1 MWLSFRFLRITK
13 RKAFFL
19 FWGITM
25 SCLFSSHAN
34 ASDSTSTCWVYGG
47 IVGGNANL
55 PGIGIELS
63 PPSWPDPQTALMA
76 FAQSA
81 LQRLQN
87 ADYDCYV
94 QVQPNFFILKGKVS
108 QLGEPGEISPSRFR
122 SGPVNDPLT
131 GTTVGYQQ
139 GFGFNNAAGE
149 YCSVGVRFETVD
161 GDYYGRA
168 QCLQHYIVKLSPL
181 TGIAESGTTLVS
193 VEPGM
198 TTETLIAM
206 VYDKNGQLVP
216 NARVKL
222 AVDVQPYSGSH
233 QHDEGRH
240 SNSLSEN
247 RAGKLA
253 PYPGTT
259 ATISDNGKVL
269 EGNTGQVGLR
279 FTFTAPAPAGDHK
292 ITASCTDGKN
302 CTPEGPDTVWV
313 GYKGLQP
320 VGDSAVYRLIPNAAK
335 DPGHPDN
342 HYLTLTAASRL
353 TVLATLYRAKYP
365 DLAVLHLNDA
375 SLERGGI
382 FDLSHNWKSP
392 HFEHCRGAVIDV
404 RANGAEGALDITSQT
419 DPMII
424 RFQELTRITGASA
437 LWDIPKDK
445 NKKRRWELR
454 HFHIQLMGQEGLQ
467 CP

>member
-13 RKAFFL
+13 RKVFFL
-19 FWGITM
+19 FWGATM
-25 SCLFSSHAN
+25 SCLFSSHVS

-108 QLGEPGEISPSRFR
+108 QLGEPGEIRPSRFR

-168 QCLQHYIVKLSPL
+168 QCLKNYIVKLSPL
-181 TGIAESGTTLVS
+181 TDIAESGTTLMS

-198 TTETLIAM
+198 TTETLVTK
-206 VYDKNGQLVP
+206 VYDNNGQVVP
-216 NARVKL
+216 NAKVKL
-222 AVDVQPYSGSH
+222 VVDVQPYSGGH

-240 SNSLSEN
+240 SNSVNEN
-247 RAGKLA
+247 RVGKLA
-253 PYPGTT
+253 PVGLGTVT
-259 ATISDNGKVL
+259 ENGKIL
-269 EGNTGQVGLR
+269 TGSTGSNGLR
-279 FTFTAPAPAGDHK
+279 FTFKAPASAGDHK

-302 CTPEGPDTVWV
+302 CQPEGPDTVWV
-313 GYKGLQP
+313 GVKGLEP
-320 VGDSAVYRLIPNAAK
+320 IVPASDPTSGPLYVLIGQ
-335 DPGHPDN
+335 DGYHPDN
-342 HYLTLTAASRL
+342 HYLTPQANGRL
-353 TVLATLYRAKYP
+353 QQLATLYQHRFP
-365 DLAVLHLNDA
+365 DNPPLHLNDA
-375 SLERGGI
+375 SLERGGL
-382 FDLSHNWKSP
+382 FDIYWENPTKGNKRTTWWTPP
-392 HFEHCRGAVIDV
+392 HKEHRRGTVIDV
-404 RANGAEGALDITSQT
+404 RANRAPGAIPDRPDVRQYFEQLVLDIQGSFILESQGTSNEHYH
-419 DPMII
+419 I
-424 RFQELTRITGASA
+424 R
-437 LWDIPKDK
+437 
-445 NKKRRWELR
+445 
-454 HFHIQLMGQEGLQ
+454 LMGVAE
-467 CP
+467 